1 MHNKNQFSKIVID
14 YWQGLSGTKS
24 VFKNNLFTVFVN
36 EKLDKEYQVM
46 TLEFPEKHNWIIIR
60 PELFE
65 RLRKEDLQ
73 VLNFEGFIRRLQ
85 EHGIFLHG
93 VDNIFYYPK
102 EEKEHIKNL
111 VIPENIR
118 TLTSEDA
125 DYFSEFE
132 ASATA
137 QDLDDAFVALDHWK
151 VYGVFEEEK
160 LVAVAS
166 MYPWCG
172 NLKIADIGVITLP
185 KYRRQGLAKKLVL
198 AISQSAL
205 LDEFQPQY
213 RCQSDNLSS
222 LILAKKLNMNLF
234 VLWNVDI
241 QDAVFKQN
249 TLIH

>member
-1 MHNKNQFSKIVID
+1 MYSKNQFSKIITD
-14 YWQGLSGTKS
+14 YWQAQSGTKI
-24 VFKNNLFTVFVN
+24 VIKNKLFTVFVN
-36 EKLDKEYQVM
+36 EKLDKDYQVM

-73 VLNFEGFIRRLQ
+73 MLNFEGFIRGLQ
-85 EHGIFLHG
+85 DHGIFLHG
-93 VDNIFYYPK
+93 VDYIFYYPQK
-102 EEKEHIKNL
+102 EKEHIKNL
-111 VIPENIR
+111 ILPGNIR
-118 TLTSEDA
+118 NLTSEDA
-125 DYFSEFE
+125 DFFSEFE

-166 MYPWCG
+166 MYPWSK

-185 KYRRQGLAKKLVL
+185 KYRGQGLAKKLVL

-205 LDEFQPQY
+205 LDGFQPQY

-222 LILAKKLNMNLF
+222 LTLAEKLNMDLF
-234 VLWNVDI
+234 ALWNVDV
-241 QDAVFKQN
+241 QDAVFKHN
-249 TLIH
+249 TLIN